1 MAQRTIHYLLG
12 RLLLREEPV
21 GDAERFLLGCLLPD
35 AYADLADRPATHF
48 INRSIPGMH
57 YFDYDAFRERFAAQM
72 GDPLYQGYCLHLLED
87 NCYRLFF
94 RQRLALPIDPED
106 AEQVAALH
114 RDYRLLN
121 ARIVARYGLRCEV
134 EHPAAFAR
142 EPLSTVAAFA
152 TEDFLAAF
160 ARDFTEKEE
169 GELRFLTEAALEE
182 YLDGCYPLCLE
193 ALRALRHGGRL
204 LPAADLAW
212 TDPN

>member
-1 MAQRTIHYLLG
+1 M
-12 RLLLREEPV
+12 
-21 GDAERFLLGCLLPD
+21 
-35 AYADLADRPATHF
+35 
-48 INRSIPGMH
+48 
-57 YFDYDAFRERFAAQM
+57 
-72 GDPLYQGYCLHLLED
+72 
-87 NCYRLFF
+87 
-94 RQRLALPIDPED
+94 
-106 AEQVAALH
+106 
-114 RDYRLLN
+114 
-121 ARIVARYGLRCEV
+121 ARYGLRCEV

-212 TDPN
+212 TDPK